1 MYFEKGLN
9 IHFGELLKKE
19 MDVPVLIA
27 GRMEDPDLA
36 SDTVRDKK
44 TDLVALGRSLLADP
58 DTVNKIRSGRYE
70 FVRPCLG
77 CHEGSMN
84 RLITAKPVSCA
95 VNPSCGRETSYY
107 LQPACVRKKV
117 LIIGAGVAG
126 MEAARVLKLRGH
138 LPVILEKSSRPGGS
152 LHLAGAPSFK
162 HDDLKLVDWYQ
173 RTLED
178 LGVEIHYNTT
188 AKATTLKSY
197 PHDTVI
203 IATGSTPR
211 ILRLPGNHDMYP
223 AERIF
228 SGEITPGNHTVIIG
242 GGLVG
247 CELALDLAE
256 NGRQVTILEAL
267 PEILSAGAPV
277 PHMNKIMLKD
287 LLNFHHVQ
295 QIAGAGVKCIE
306 DRTVTYVKD
315 KEEHHLEADT
325 FVCAIG
331 YTSNNTLYEQLSLE
345 ENDIYLLG
353 DARRVRN
360 IMYAVWDAYELAR
373 SL

>member
-1 MYFEKGLN
+1 
-9 IHFGELLKKE
+9 
-19 MDVPVLIA
+19 
-27 GRMEDPDLA
+27 
-36 SDTVRDKK
+36 
-44 TDLVALGRSLLADP
+44 
-58 DTVNKIRSGRYE
+58 
-70 FVRPCLG
+70 
-77 CHEGSMN
+77 MN

-152 LHLAGAPSFK
+152 LHLAGSPSFK

-188 AKATTLKSY
+188 ATATTLKSY

-203 IATGSTPR
+203 VATGSTPR

>member
-1 MYFEKGLN
+1 MC
-9 IHFGELLKKE
+9 KE
-19 MDVPVLIA
+19 
-27 GRMEDPDLA
+27 
-36 SDTVRDKK
+36 
-44 TDLVALGRSLLADP
+44 
-58 DTVNKIRSGRYE
+58 
-70 FVRPCLG
+70 
-77 CHEGSMN
+77 
-84 RLITAKPVSCA
+84 
-95 VNPSCGRETSYY
+95 
-107 LQPACVRKKV
+107 KV

-178 LGVEIHYNTT
+178 LGVEIHYNTAVT
-188 AKATTLKSY
+188 ADTLKSY

-203 IATGSTPR
+203 VATGSTPR
-211 ILRLPGNHDMYP
+211 TLRLPGNHDMYP

-228 SGEITPGNHTVIIG
+228 SGEITPGDHTVIIG

-247 CELALDLAE
+247 CELALDLAK
-256 NGRQVTILEAL
+256 NNRQVTILEAL

-287 LLNFHHVQ
+287 LLKFHHVQ

-306 DRTVTYVKD
+306 DRTVTYTKD
-315 KEEHHLEADT
+315 GEEHTLEADT

-331 YTSNNTLYEQLSLE
+331 YTSNNALYEQLSLE
-345 ENDIYLLG
+345 ENEIYLLG
-353 DARRVRN
+353 MPGECGTSCTQSGMPTNWRAVCKGKEGYYMDT
-360 IMYAVWDAYELAR
+360 ILYAWEGPCLSRLLRPGSAPGSEAGGNAWR
-373 SL
+373 S

>member
-1 MYFEKGLN
+1 M
-9 IHFGELLKKE
+9 
-19 MDVPVLIA
+19 
-27 GRMEDPDLA
+27 
-36 SDTVRDKK
+36 
-44 TDLVALGRSLLADP
+44 
-58 DTVNKIRSGRYE
+58 
-70 FVRPCLG
+70 
-77 CHEGSMN
+77 
-84 RLITAKPVSCA
+84 
-95 VNPSCGRETSYY
+95 
-107 LQPACVRKKV
+107 
-117 LIIGAGVAG
+117 
-126 MEAARVLKLRGH
+126 
-138 LPVILEKSSRPGGS
+138 
-152 LHLAGAPSFK
+152 
-162 HDDLKLVDWYQ
+162 
-173 RTLED
+173 
-178 LGVEIHYNTT
+178 EIHYNTT
-188 AKATTLKSY
+188 ATAATLKSY

-203 IATGSTPR
+203 VATGSTPR
-211 ILRLPGNHDMYP
+211 TLRLPGNHDMYP